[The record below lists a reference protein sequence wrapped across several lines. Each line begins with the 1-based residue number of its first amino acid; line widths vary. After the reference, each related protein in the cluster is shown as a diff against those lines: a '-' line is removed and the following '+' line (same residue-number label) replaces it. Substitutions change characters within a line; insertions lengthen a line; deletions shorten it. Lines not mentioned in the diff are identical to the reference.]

1 MSIQRI
7 ASRYAKSLI
16 DLAQEL
22 NKLDE
27 VKRDMDGFKKA
38 LESRDLYLLLKSPI
52 VSSEKKTEIVKAI
65 FDGKLGELTMNFIL
79 LLVKKGREPY
89 LPEVVTEFLEQ
100 NKKLDHITT
109 IKITTAEKVDA
120 AALEAIKAEFLKSV
134 NTDDNIEVETA
145 IDASLIGGFVVEF
158 GDRMYDASVKHKL
171 AKLKKEFVGNVYTSQ
186 VKAR

>member
-1 MSIQRI
+1 MSVQRI

-16 DLAQEL
+16 DLSQEL

-27 VKRDMDGFKKA
+27 VKKDMQTFAAA
-38 LESRDLYLLLKSPI
+38 LKSRDLYLLLKSPI
-52 VSSEKKTEIVKAI
+52 VKSEKKAEIIKAI

-89 LPEVVTEFLEQ
+89 LPEVGHEFLEQ

-109 IKITTAEKVDA
+109 IKITTAKEVDDA
-120 AALEAIKAEFLKSV
+120 AIEAIRAEFLKSV
-134 NTDDNIEVETA
+134 NTDDNVEVITA
-145 IDASLIGGFVVEF
+145 VDSNLIGGFVVEF
-158 GDRMYDASVKHKL
+158 GDRLYDASVKHKL
-171 AKLKKEFVGNVYTSQ
+171 DTLKKEFVGNVYTSQ